1 MGEAVKRLRQEV
13 FPAFLVLFSLV
24 PFFVIGSILDVL
36 LAHLYGRFGDSATA
50 AIPLISRWTVDAM
63 AGYRFLAQE
72 IMVCL
77 WGVMVL
83 VFLVNI
89 LVSGDQA
96 QRNTRFH
103 HTFLFTWV
111 LGLTVAS
118 LIALSCILPFD
129 LMLDRIDGGGIL
141 NRIVRYILI
150 LEVVMMVFIPVGLGI
165 WRKSKGR
172 GRGPSR
178 PRVSL
183 R

>member
-1 MGEAVKRLRQEV
+1 MEEAVKRLKQDV

-24 PFFVIGSILDVL
+24 PFFIIGSILDVL

-50 AIPLISRWTVDAM
+50 AIPLISQWTLDAT

-83 VFLVNI
+83 FFLVNT

-96 QRNTRFH
+96 QRNTRFLQS
-103 HTFLFTWV
+103 FLFMWV

-129 LMLDRIDGGGIL
+129 LMLDRLDGRGISV
-141 NRIVRYILI
+141 RMVRYILI
-150 LEVVMMVFIPVGLGI
+150 LEVVMMVFIPVVPGI

-172 GRGPSR
+172 RRSPSR
-178 PRVSL
+178 PGA
-183 R
+183 